1 MSDIDIDEILN
12 TINSSKLK
20 NLEDIESEKK
30 QELYNYYKR
39 YLGIDKNIQNLKLGL
54 EKLKDYEFISFD
66 EIENGDY
73 IKYVNDRYFYDVEVK
88 PGGFVVGRQ
97 DDKLILKSDVSLF
110 KVRSKIYF
118 RKIDSERK
126 AKIML
131 MDMINK
137 ETINF

>member
-12 TINSSKLK
+12 TINSNKLK
-20 NLEDIESEKK
+20 NLDEIETEKK
-30 QELYNYYKR
+30 QELYNYYKQ
-39 YLGIDKNIQNLKLGL
+39 YLGIEKNIQNLKLGL
-54 EKLKDYEFISFD
+54 EKLKDYEFVSFE

-73 IKYVNDRYFYDVEVK
+73 VKYINDRYFYDVEVK

-97 DDKLILKSDVSLF
+97 EDKLILKSDVSLF

-118 RKIDSERK
+118 RKIDNERK
-126 AKIML
+126 AKMML
-131 MDMINK
+131 MDMINR